1 MIFMGTYHMPGKPVF
16 PLKNK
21 SNTHTHPPTHTHTH
35 TYIYMYVYI
44 YIYFSAL
51 HSYHMIL
58 FVFIAINFIIF
69 KLKYN

>member
-1 MIFMGTYHMPGKPVF
+1 MPGKPVFSSKRYLF

-21 SNTHTHPPTHTHTH
+21 SNTHTHI
-35 TYIYMYVYI
+35 YIYVYI
-44 YIYFSAL
+44 YIYIHFSAL

>member
-1 MIFMGTYHMPGKPVF
+1 MPGKPVF

-21 SNTHTHPPTHTHTH
+21 SNTHTHPPTHTQTH
-35 TYIYMYVYI
+35 IYIHVCI